1 MQDSIPTGVKPKE
14 WRYTHT
20 NTHTQIYYLDGMYLF
35 LCMHKVH
42 DIAKS
47 QTRLSDT
54 HTHRMSLG
62 NSEIAESQTR
72 LSERHTY
79 TQTLSETHTHT
90 QNIPGWVIVVASERE
105 MRG

>member
-47 QTRLSDT
+47 QTRLS
-54 HTHRMSLG
+54 
-62 NSEIAESQTR
+62 E
-72 LSERHTY
+72 
-79 TQTLSETHTHT
+79 
-90 QNIPGWVIVVASERE
+90 
-105 MRG
+105 

>member
-1 MQDSIPTGVKPKE
+1 M
-14 WRYTHT
+14 
-20 NTHTQIYYLDGMYLF
+20 
-35 LCMHKVH
+35 
-42 DIAKS
+42 
-47 QTRLSDT
+47 SDT